1 MLRYK
6 ENLGYYLKKAANEL
20 LKNNLSEAFKIYSR
34 ILIEIPN
41 FTDALYGMYKVYLK
55 EKNMSKAAQFL
66 KSALLNLGIT
76 YSFNPHHRKVFKIW
90 AEEYRSISTEP
101 VYITLS
107 KNIDPYYKQKIKNL
121 FKKKRI

>member
-55 EKNMSKAAQFL
+55 EKNTRNERRLFPGWLIVELKILNVTPAITALDFKAGQPSEGFV
-66 KSALLNLGIT
+66 KSSVDGNELIF
-76 YSFNPHHRKVFKIW
+76 S
-90 AEEYRSISTEP
+90 
-101 VYITLS
+101 LS
-107 KNIDPYYKQKIKNL
+107 L
-121 FKKKRI
+121 TGR